1 MDKDKSHMTENILKL
16 TLEIIYLLTG
26 EFYGPTKKPRKR
38 VTSSSRPNVSGGW
51 SRAQH
56 LTSEPPS
63 HLLMHEANNEQK
75 ILELANKIIE
85 LLSPEV
91 PGNLQDE
98 DDDDD
103 DNDDDS
109 SVDAWDYLE
118 SCKNQNTDVKT
129 ETYRRRS
136 PDFTDDT
143 DISGGSP
150 SPVSSQDDM
159 IENSLAVSTAK
170 YESYVPDMDD
180 SPQSAMETLA
190 SCKEPSLT
198 KTKMYKFAQ
207 YSQYSPSRVKKE
219 SVLCGGANTSNTAL
233 CARTD
238 QLHTKEESA
247 LDAAENLPS
256 SETCT
261 DPQQY
266 TDTYAPRDRVR
277 KDSFSQIK
285 DEPVSGDEENIVDCP
300 SWIYT
305 KSDSKFK
312 KKDPMCFIC
321 VECGKN
327 FPYKSHLL
335 RHQKIHMEER
345 PYSCL
350 ECGKSFKL
358 NSNLISHQR
367 IHTGEKPF
375 SCCQC
380 GKCFI
385 SKSELVKH
393 ERIHTGE
400 KPYPCLQCGRRFSR
414 ISNLIDHNKI
424 HTGEKPHCCSECG
437 KCFRRHSNLLSHQK
451 THTIDK
457 LYSCPECSTCFLTN
471 SDLLK
476 HQKTHT
482 EGNSISPLNV
492 VTVM

>member
-1 MDKDKSHMTENILKL
+1 MDKDRRHMTKDILKF

-26 EFYGPTKKPRKR
+26 EYYGPTKKSRKHL
-38 VTSSSRPNVSGGW
+38 TSSINTNMSGGW
-51 SRAQH
+51 SRTQR
-56 LTSEPPS
+56 LISEPQS
-63 HLLMHEANNEQK
+63 HLLMHENSNDQK

-85 LLSPEV
+85 LLSRVAPDHF
-91 PGNLQDE
+91 QDE
-98 DDDDD
+98 DD
-103 DNDDDS
+103 S
-109 SVDAWDYLE
+109 SMEDWEDLE
-118 SCKNQNTDVKT
+118 RCKNRNMDVKM
-129 ETYRRRS
+129 ETGQSCTS
-136 PDFTDDT
+136 PDFTDT
-143 DISGGSP
+143 EISGGSP
-150 SPVSSQDDM
+150 SPLSSRDDM
-159 IENSLAVSTAK
+159 IDNHITIGTGK
-170 YESYVPDMDD
+170 YASDVPDIVD
-180 SPQSAMETLA
+180 SPQNTMETPA
-190 SCKEPSLT
+190 VCKEPSIT
-198 KTKMYKFAQ
+198 KTKMYKLAQ
-207 YSQYSPSRVKKE
+207 YTHYSPSHVKEE
-219 SVLCGGANTSNTAL
+219 SVLGGGGNASNTGL
-233 CARTD
+233 NVRTD
-238 QLHTKEESA
+238 QSPNKYLHTKEESI
-247 LDAAENLPS
+247 LDAAANLTS
-256 SETCT
+256 SEICT

-266 TDTYAPRDRVR
+266 TDTCAPIHSVR
-277 KDSFSQIK
+277 KGLFSHVK

-305 KSDSKFK
+305 KSDRKFK

-367 IHTGEKPF
+367 IHTGQKPF

-393 ERIHTGE
+393 DRIHTGE
-400 KPYPCLQCGRRFSR
+400 KPYSCLQCGRRFSR
-414 ISNLIDHNKI
+414 VSNLIDHNKI
-424 HTGEKPHCCSECG
+424 HTGEKPHCCLECG

-451 THTIDK
+451 THTIEK

-471 SDLLK
+471 SELLK

-492 VTVM
+492 VSVM